1 MTTTTA
7 AAADDDDNY
16 EDDDDDKFT
25 VVFGGVDSYL
35 PRFVLTHSAVPHIK
49 KILTS
54 LFVRQAGEACAESS
68 THAYFADLQK
78 GVLAC
83 LKKLKERNN
92 AGENERNDM
101 WGHFGRLNITVTDGM
116 WKRLNTNG
124 RCQEVVFSIS
134 VQWTCVRVWT
144 CLCVRVRVRACLYI
158 YVRVRVRMRGRACVC
173 MCVGVSYWNRKSSN
187 SRLASDILP
196 VSQILGIRVEHFY
209 WNCNAMLVLPKIASC
224 DTVGFVK
231 LFQEVSRN
239 SFTKS
244 RTVSYSCSGADNFLL
259 RRQVFQLPCW
269 HDAIAPWNCL
279 EQVSRKSF
287 TVWHRL

>member
-1 MTTTTA
+1 MTTTTTA
-7 AAADDDDNY
+7 ADDDDDDHDGDYY
-16 EDDDDDKFT
+16 EDDDDD
-25 VVFGGVDSYL
+25 DDD
-35 PRFVLTHSAVPHIK
+35 
-49 KILTS
+49 

-92 AGENERNDM
+92 DGENERNDM

-144 CLCVRVRVRACLYI
+144 CLCVRGRVRACLYLCACSCA
-158 YVRVRVRMRGRACVC
+158 YARSYAWACVC
-173 MCVGVSYWNRKSSN
+173 MHVCWISYWNRKPSN

-196 VSQILGIRVEHFY
+196 VSQILAIRVEHFY

-244 RTVSYSCSGADNFLL
+244 RTASYSWSGADNFLL

-269 HDAIAPWNCL
+269 HDAIASLNFL
-279 EQVSRKSF
+279 EQVSRNSF
-287 TVWHRL
+287 SVWHRL